1 MKKVIKTI
9 AFVSLLGV
17 SQVFAHDSHEKMK
30 AVDINEVLPKNIPS
44 IETQAP
50 EKNKISPNQTVYSA
64 TQKAA
69 IVELEL
75 KSQEKVN

>member
-9 AFVSLLGV
+9 AFASLLGV
-17 SQVFAHDSHEKMK
+17 SQVFAHDSNEKMK
-30 AVDINEVLPKNIPS
+30 PVDIDEVLPKNIPS

-50 EKNKISPNQTVYSA
+50 EKNQISQYQTAYSS